1 MLSNSIINLN
11 ISQRSGGMA
20 DAATRGFDHQ
30 ESSRF
35 SANRVSPIVENPNE
49 YQVQV
54 KSAFIPLQTV
64 NLMKRDKDFRLKR
77 QFTMGL
83 YLEGGEDN
91 SIEYAVAF
99 NEDYRNIRGFLA
111 YLNDRLKLAYSQ
123 MRLKNP
129 TWAVGNF
136 PPFFDYIDEKLSFYV
151 EKDHINPDVPQKMH
165 VLMSRDM
172 INRLS
177 FSVHQVYDNPHADIM
192 SYEMNLDGLNITDLR
207 SYTVQGLGDVSLYR
221 VHSHGLEGLNDVRD
235 LIIQTSTIPVNPE
248 LKGKERND
256 LTSILRV
263 IKLSVKDVENR
274 YYLNT
279 FRDDDYYDL
288 DSSIDLKNTD
298 IELRVRYVDGTDE
311 PLDLQGIQDYSLQ
324 LRFMK
329 KF

>member
-11 ISQRSGGMA
+11 ISQRSGSAA
-20 DAATRGFDHQ
+20 DVSIRGWDHQ

-35 SANRVSPIVENPNE
+35 NANRVSPIVENPNE

-64 NLMKRDKDFRLKR
+64 NLMKRDTNFELKR
-77 QFTMGL
+77 QFVIGL

-91 SIEYAVAF
+91 SLSTSVVF
-99 NEDYRNIRGFLA
+99 NQDYRNVREFLNKLNNAVENA
-111 YLNDRLKLAYSQ
+111 YNA

-129 TWAVGNF
+129 TWSVGNF

-151 EKDHINPDVPQKMH
+151 EKDHINPNVPQKMH
-165 VLMSRDM
+165 VLLSRDL
-172 INRLS
+172 INRIS
-177 FSVHQVYDNPHADIM
+177 FSVHQVYDNPHSQSM
-192 SYEMNLDGLNITDLR
+192 SYELNLDGFNITDLHN
-207 SYTVQGLGDVSLYR
+207 YTVPGLGNVSLYR
-221 VHSHGLEGLNDVRD
+221 IHSHGLEGLNDVRD

-256 LTSILRV
+256 MTSILRV

-288 DSSIDLKNTD
+288 DSSVDLKNTD